1 MRISQLLNGPDPTV
15 SFEFF
20 PPKTESGRDAL
31 IKAIDKLALINP
43 DFVSVTYGA
52 GGSTRNL
59 SLDACQ
65 AIKSHLQGDV
75 MAHLT
80 GLCHTKDEIQSIAEQ
95 LWEGGIKNIMTL
107 RGDRPKD
114 VEPEGVFGDFAFAS
128 DLMNFLKSRHDFCL
142 GGACYPEGHRET
154 PDLNLGVQHAKQK
167 IDAGCEFLVTQ
178 MFFENE
184 SYFRYV
190 DLLRNA
196 GVEVPVVPGIMPV
209 TGFAQLDKFEHQ
221 FGVILPADLRDRV
234 SAHEGDEN
242 AVAAVGV
249 EWTTEQC
256 QSLLEAGAPG
266 IHFYTLNR
274 SSSTVNV
281 CLEMGLKGKSR
292 PVYAVDAKD

>member
-1 MRISQLLNGPDPTV
+1 
-15 SFEFF
+15 
-20 PPKTESGRDAL
+20 
-31 IKAIDKLALINP
+31 
-43 DFVSVTYGA
+43 
-52 GGSTRNL
+52 
-59 SLDACQ
+59 
-65 AIKSHLQGDV
+65 
-75 MAHLT
+75 
-80 GLCHTKDEIQSIAEQ
+80 
-95 LWEGGIKNIMTL
+95 
-107 RGDRPKD
+107 
-114 VEPEGVFGDFAFAS
+114 
-128 DLMNFLKSRHDFCL
+128 
-142 GGACYPEGHRET
+142 
-154 PDLNLGVQHAKQK
+154 
-167 IDAGCEFLVTQ
+167 